1 LKKAKQKEAVAKALE
16 EEKEEEESL
25 NRALIESLN
34 RALWA
39 LIAAADSAGA
49 GGSGRE
55 KAKYFCFY
63 LLRLYS
69 YSGAIHR

>member
-1 LKKAKQKEAVAKALE
+1 MAKAL

-25 NRALIESLN
+25 NRALIQSLN
-34 RALWA
+34 RALQA

-55 KAKYFCFY
+55 KMLHIFAFF
-63 LLRLYS
+63 
-69 YSGAIHR
+69 